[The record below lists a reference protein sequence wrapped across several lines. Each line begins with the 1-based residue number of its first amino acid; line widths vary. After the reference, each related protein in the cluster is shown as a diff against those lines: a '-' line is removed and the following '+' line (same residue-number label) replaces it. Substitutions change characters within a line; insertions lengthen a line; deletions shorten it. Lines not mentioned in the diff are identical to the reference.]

1 MPSSNSKPWSGRFA
15 GTTDPDFDAFSR
27 SIDAD
32 RRLWR
37 EDLAVNRAWA
47 KALAAIGIYSKRE
60 LKQVLAG
67 LDTIAAEF
75 EADAFEFLPADE
87 DIHMAIE
94 RRLIELAGDAGAKI
108 HTGRSRNDQVMTDV
122 RLYLKRVLPELGDEV
137 RGLQQVLLERAE
149 EHLDTV
155 MPGYTHL
162 QQAQPISLAHYLLS
176 LFWPLQRDRQR
187 LRQAVERADEM
198 PLGSGALA
206 GSAFPVDRRALAR
219 ELGFSRLSENS
230 IDAVSDR
237 DVLLDAGHAACV
249 VMLHLSRYAGDLIL
263 WSSTEFGFVEL
274 SDAFTTGS
282 SMMPQKKNPDSL
294 ELIRGK
300 TARVLG
306 DVTAL
311 QALLKGL
318 PLSYA
323 RDLQEDKPALFDAID
338 TAIGSVRIFA
348 GAMRLAT
355 FHRERM
361 RQAIDDLL
369 LATDLADYLTRK
381 GMPFRQ
387 AHQVVGAVVRR
398 AIDDGLPLSQVPL
411 ETLRSLSQLFEEDVR
426 EALTVDASLRARNL
440 PGGTGPEA
448 VRQQLQNARKTLGD
462 DRSQPS

>member
-1 MPSSNSKPWSGRFA
+1 MPTPSQKPWSGRFTKA
-15 GTTDPDFDAFSR
+15 TDSDFDAFGR
-27 SIDAD
+27 SIEID

-37 EDLAVNRAWA
+37 EDIAVNRAWA
-47 KALAAIGIYSKRE
+47 KALARVGIYTKKE

-67 LDTIAAEF
+67 LDAIQSEF
-75 EADAFEFLPADE
+75 ERDTFTSLSGDE

-94 RRLIELAGDAGAKI
+94 RRLTEIAGDAGARI

-122 RLYLKRVLPELGDEV
+122 RLYLKRVLPELDEEI
-137 RGLQQVLLERAE
+137 RSLQRVLVHRAE

-162 QQAQPISLAHYLLS
+162 QQAQPVLLCHYLLS

-187 LRQAVERADEM
+187 IHQAAERADAL

-206 GSAFPVDRRALAR
+206 GSAFPVDRHALAR
-219 ELGFSRLSENS
+219 ELGFSRISENS

-237 DVLLDAGHAACV
+237 DVLIETVQAAAL
-249 VMLHLSRYAGDLIL
+249 VMLHLSRHAEDLIL
-263 WSSTEFGFVEL
+263 WSSSEFGFVEL
-274 SDAFTTGS
+274 SDTFSTGS

-306 DVTAL
+306 HVTTL

-318 PLSYA
+318 PLTYA
-323 RDLQEDKPALFDAID
+323 RDLQEDKPALFDALD
-338 TAIGSVRIFA
+338 TTAASVRIFT
-348 GAMRLAT
+348 GVLREAT

-361 RQAIDDLL
+361 RQALDDLL

-381 GMPFRQ
+381 GLPFRQ
-387 AHQVVGAVVRR
+387 AHRVVGAIVRQ
-398 AIDDGLPLSQVPL
+398 AEQSGTPLSHMPL
-411 ETLRSLSQLFEEDVR
+411 EALRNHSQLFEEDVR
-426 EALTVDASLRARNL
+426 QALTVEASLRARNL

-448 VRQQLQNARKTLGD
+448 VREQLVRARAELGAD
-462 DRSQPS
+462 P